1 MGKNKNSRTPPTMW
15 NLPSAAGSAFI
26 WWKARPRIL
35 KSPIRTTW
43 DCAGLFMGKNKNC
56 YIGLG
61 FDSHSF
67 GTVGT
72 LVLGGVLFQG
82 TPRLKG
88 HSDGD
93 ALLHAVIDALL
104 GAAGLGDIGEMFPDT
119 DNKIKGISSVV
130 MLKKV
135 LAEVRRNKFRVGNVD
150 ITVVADRPR
159 LSPHKEK
166 NAPCVGPAAGRFRGA
181 RQHQG
186 QNQRRLDLV

>member
-1 MGKNKNSRTPPTMW
+1 MGKNNH
-15 NLPSAAGSAFI
+15 
-26 WWKARPRIL
+26 
-35 KSPIRTTW
+35 
-43 DCAGLFMGKNKNC
+43 C

-61 FDSHSF
+61 FDSHAY
-67 GTVGT
+67 GTSGT
-72 LVLGGVLFQG
+72 LVLGGVFFRG

-119 DNKIKGISSVV
+119 KKEIKGISSVV

-135 LAEVRRNKFRVGNVD
+135 LAEVSRHKFRVGNVD

-159 LSPHKEK
+159 LSPFKAK
-166 NAPCVGPAAGRFRGA
+166 MRRTLAPLLGVSAARVNIKGKTSEGINLFKKPGGVAVWAAATIYSRK
-181 RQHQG
+181 
-186 QNQRRLDLV
+186 